1 MKSYIY
7 LSDIHANYEALKHL
21 DELPEMQDDTCQFR
35 FGGDYIDGYDLQKNA
50 TINTIRHIKNLCDKG
65 KAKAIL
71 GNHDQFILDATFSPY
86 KENWWYLNGREQTLE
101 NLGIPYANGSDL
113 RELLLYYY
121 KDELNWLSS
130 LPYYIEDKN
139 NILVHAGF
147 DLDIGINEQDTNCL
161 LWTRN
166 PYICFFNEDNELHS
180 DFHSKTIISGH
191 TPTIGIVK
199 NEEKKEKCDI
209 IKDQNPLLTRY
220 FIDGGSKSGLNNGRI
235 NLLKLDENGNEI
247 FRAYLDANGVH
258 HLTESNK

>member
-50 TINTIRHIKNLCDKG
+50 TINTIRYIKNLCDKG

-121 KDELNWLSS
+121 QDELNWLSS

-180 DFHSKTIISGH
+180 DFHYKTIISGH